1 MNNKGFADNQTNI
14 ETPNDVGMTEKP
26 LNPKVNGK
34 IKERV
39 DINVLKSKLK
49 ETESKEFKRNLYILS
64 SLILILGFLGIYLS
78 L

>member
-1 MNNKGFADNQTNI
+1 MNNKGFADNQTSV
-14 ETPNDVGMTEKP
+14 ETPNDTGMTEKP
-26 LNPKVNGK
+26 LNSK
-34 IKERV
+34 INVRLKERV

-49 ETESKEFKRNLYILS
+49 ESENKEFKKNLYILS